1 VLVSVLAV
9 TCSFRFEVRSED
21 EVVELVD
28 EHRHSALVCMECLVL
43 LTVHRRVHRMKV
55 EKVIAV
61 MAEPTSLVAEA
72 SIASS

>member
-1 VLVSVLAV
+1 MCHLAV
-9 TCSFRFEVRSED
+9 TCGFRFEVRPEND
-21 EVVELVD
+21 VVELQAD
-28 EHRHSALVCMECLVL
+28 HHTAHVCTSCLVL

-61 MAEPTSLVAEA
+61 MAEPKALVAQA